1 MMTEARQ
8 VNGGGEKG
16 GTASRSWECCASFF
30 LGMDFLQ
37 NGKITWSVW
46 TVAAVL
52 LFGIGFALLNKFGR
66 DLHPPDFEES

>member
-1 MMTEARQ
+1 
-8 VNGGGEKG
+8 
-16 GTASRSWECCASFF
+16 
-30 LGMDFLQ
+30 MDFLQ

>member
-1 MMTEARQ
+1 
-8 VNGGGEKG
+8 
-16 GTASRSWECCASFF
+16 
-30 LGMDFLQ
+30 MDFLQ

-52 LFGIGFALLNKFGR
+52 FFGIGFALLNKFGR